1 MTRSLPARAAR
12 VLAPVAAALVAV
24 LGASACTS
32 EWGSAAV
39 VGDRRIT
46 VSQVQDATAD
56 VQKVV
61 GADNPVTQSQVLY
74 WLVLAPYVLDAAA
87 RHGIG
92 VSVDDAR
99 REMQAVPHPTPA
111 SLLAVRSAMAMG
123 KLQSDLQPEEAQQAY
138 QEVRNQV
145 EATGV
150 RVNPR
155 FGVFDPKQFVITPK
169 QPDWLAPAPATAIP
183 APAPSAQP
191 ATP

>member
-1 MTRSLPARAAR
+1 M
-12 VLAPVAAALVAV
+12 
-24 LGASACTS
+24 
-32 EWGSAAV
+32 

-61 GADNPVTQSQVLY
+61 GPDAQVTQSQVLY

-111 SLLAVRSAMAMG
+111 GLLAVRSAMAIG
-123 KLQSDLQPEEAQQAY
+123 KLQSDLQPDRVPAGLPGGPVPGRAPT
-138 QEVRNQV
+138 
-145 EATGV
+145 AV

-169 QPDWLAPAPATAIP
+169 QPDWLAPAPADGHPGA
-183 APAPSAQP
+183 APNRSARR
-191 ATP
+191 TVR